1 MKNGYAV
8 DKCHVST
15 LSHLWSTRNKSSTSA
30 IFIARDNWED
40 AYLLLRFL
48 EENRKEKSII
58 FKKKKISIC
67 YSDFWLEIEKKK
79 STPGVPGFSSLLDD
93 PVPI

>member
-40 AYLLLRFL
+40 AYLLLRFSD
-48 EENRKEKSII
+48 ENRKEKSIV
-58 FKKKKISIC
+58 FNKKKK
-67 YSDFWLEIEKKK
+67 KKK
-79 STPGVPGFSSLLDD
+79 
-93 PVPI
+93 